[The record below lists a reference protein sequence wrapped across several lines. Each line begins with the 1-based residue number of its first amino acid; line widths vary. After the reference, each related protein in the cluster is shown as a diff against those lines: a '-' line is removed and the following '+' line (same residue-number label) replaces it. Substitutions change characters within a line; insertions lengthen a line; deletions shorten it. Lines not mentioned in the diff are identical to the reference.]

1 VKFNLDLAILS
12 VFCAGG
18 VCAYLRDLLRLRR
31 LKLEGKD
38 VSARIV
44 DLKVDEAG
52 SESVVH
58 YRVCYEFLDE
68 SGKKVVHERD
78 LSSSRAFRGL
88 EVGQTIAI
96 LYRPGRAAASFPVD
110 QIDSEQRIDRLVLGG
125 LLLVWALLGAYFA
138 WPG

>member
-1 VKFNLDLAILS
+1 
-12 VFCAGG
+12 
-18 VCAYLRDLLRLRR
+18 LRR